1 MNLPRQGLFSLL
13 GSQDLKEIQYA
24 SKDADKGLTYFQTN
38 LADLKLWLCLKLIMR
53 KCFLEELHRHTGQI
67 NGVCVMDWE

>member
-13 GSQDLKEIQYA
+13 GSQDLKEILHA
-24 SKDADKGLTYFQTN
+24 PKEDDKGLTYFQTN
-38 LADLKLWLCLKLIMR
+38 LSDSKLWLCLKLLMR
-53 KCFLEELHRHTGQI
+53 KGFLEELHRGTGQT